1 MFMINHH
8 IVRFDISMHDAF
20 RVTKIKRL
28 ADKS

>member
-8 IVRFDISMHDAF
+8 IVWFDISMHDAF
-20 RVTKIKRL
+20 GVTKIKCL